1 MTGFADA
8 VQRVLHFLGRES
20 PIPARGEQ
28 GQCGGPARRDAV
40 VTRRRA
46 ADAPQLRPLVVF
58 RSAIYVV
65 GRSTTFGDSH
75 GATGSTVV
83 ERDRPKPL

>member
-1 MTGFADA
+1 
-8 VQRVLHFLGRES
+8 
-20 PIPARGEQ
+20 
-28 GQCGGPARRDAV
+28 V

-46 ADAPQLRPLVVF
+46 ADAPQLRPRVVF

-83 ERDRPKPL
+83 ERDRPKPS